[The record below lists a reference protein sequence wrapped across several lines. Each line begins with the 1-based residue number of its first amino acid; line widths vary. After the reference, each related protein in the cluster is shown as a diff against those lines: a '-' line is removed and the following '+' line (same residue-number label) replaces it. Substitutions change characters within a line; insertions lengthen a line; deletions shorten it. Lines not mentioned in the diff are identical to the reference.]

1 MPRVTR
7 APLLAAF
14 AAFAALTVAACSS
27 GAAPGWT
34 YDPTTPAPTASAAPA
49 SDAPSTAPSSAPSE
63 APTASAD
70 GGSGGEVITLDAV
83 GIQWVEKELSA
94 PADAKFTIRFNN
106 QDAGTP
112 HNVEIKQNGGSI
124 FKGDIFNG
132 VASKDYAVEPLAAGA
147 YEYVCTVHPNMVGTL
162 TIGG

>member
-7 APLLAAF
+7 ASLLAA
-14 AAFAALTVAACSS
+14 AALAALTIAACSS

-49 SDAPSTAPSSAPSE
+49 SDAPTAAPSDAASD

-70 GGSGGEVITLDAV
+70 GGSGGEVITLDAM
-83 GIQWVEKELSA
+83 GIQWMQKELTA
-94 PADAKFTIRFNN
+94 PADVKFTIRFNN

-112 HNVEIKQNGGSI
+112 HNVEIKQNGASI
-124 FKGDIFNG
+124 FKGEIFNG
-132 VASKDYAVEPLAAGA
+132 VASKDYSVGPLAAGT
-147 YEYVCTVHPNMVGTL
+147 YEYICTVHPNMVGTL
-162 TIGG
+162 TVGG